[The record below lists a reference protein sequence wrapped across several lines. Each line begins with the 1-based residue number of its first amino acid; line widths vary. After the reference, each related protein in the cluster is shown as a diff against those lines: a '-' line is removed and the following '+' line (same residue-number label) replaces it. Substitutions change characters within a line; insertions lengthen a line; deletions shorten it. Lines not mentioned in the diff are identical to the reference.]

1 MPTIH
6 ITHKTANF
14 SQIDNNL
21 FASTLPEVAHK
32 VLCYLL
38 SRPKDWRLLRSD
50 LKKTLGLTGYKVQK
64 ALKIL
69 QNLGYAFYRRFT
81 DGRTRWDIFD
91 TPQPTTLKTAPVP
104 PCSPVN
110 TPYSNVRDNENSD
123 DLIILDSVT
132 NTKTTTLTE
141 SVIIKNQPV
150 TVVELN
156 EAVELLVY
164 PKQLKESQKRAA
176 KAVIKKAP
184 APVRQELLFALAY
197 AITAGR
203 VNNPVGYLTAL
214 VNRAND
220 GTFEAVTTPKSLP
233 TIEERLKKQA
243 AEQKLRE
250 SAQIDNLAHFRQLF
264 KQFGDAVLQAIPE
277 QIPGGVS
284 RVG

>member
-6 ITHKTANF
+6 LTPKTANF

-91 TPQPTTLKTAPVP
+91 TPQPTTLKTAPVD

-110 TPYSNVRDNENSD
+110 MPYSNFQNVEYRD
-123 DLIILDSVT
+123 DLIKLNSVT

-141 SVIIKNQPV
+141 PVIIKNQPV

-156 EAVELLVY
+156 DAVEQLDY
-164 PKQLKESQKRAA
+164 PKQLKASQKRAA

-220 GTFEAVTTPKSLP
+220 GTFEPVAMPKTVP
-233 TIEERLKKQA
+233 TIEERLKAQA
-243 AEQKLRE
+243 AAQKLRE
-250 SAQIDNLAHFRQLF
+250 SARTDNLAHFRQLF
-264 KQFGDAVLQAIPE
+264 KQFGDTVLQAIPE
-277 QIPGGVS
+277 KYRAELVQ
-284 RVG
+284 